1 MIKGMIRM
9 DIDNIYIVIPAYEPD
24 EKLTGLIDELS
35 EKNIFKLI
43 VVDDGSSSDK
53 KEIFESVKNKA
64 HLLIHEVNRG
74 KGAAMRTAF
83 TYIKENCK
91 DNYYVITADA
101 DGQHKPEDIIRV
113 AEALN
118 EHPDKLVM
126 GCRRFKG
133 DIPLRSRIGN
143 NMTKAV
149 FKFAA
154 GVGVSDTQ
162 TGLRGFS
169 SRLTEFML
177 GLSGDRYEFEMN
189 MLLEAAR
196 DGIGFFE
203 VPIETVYL
211 NENKSSHFDPI
222 KDSFRI
228 YKDILKFSCS
238 SLLSFC
244 VDYVLYSVIF
254 TFSGSIKLSNII
266 ARMFSSIF
274 NFMLNK
280 KVVFKNKENLYKTA
294 LKYFLLA
301 AVILAVNTF
310 LLGIIVKYV
319 IKNEYIAKMIVE
331 ILLFLFSWTAQR
343 SFVFKKKGLT
353 ADEKK

>member
-1 MIKGMIRM
+1 M
-9 DIDNIYIVIPAYEPD
+9 DIDSIYIVIPAYEPD
-24 EKLTGLIDELS
+24 EKLIALIDELS
-35 EKNIFKLI
+35 SKNTYKLI

-53 KEIFESVKNKA
+53 KDIFDNIKDKA
-64 HLLIHEVNRG
+64 RLLTHEVNRG
-74 KGAAMRTAF
+74 KGAALRTAF
-83 TYIKENCK
+83 TYIKNTCEG
-91 DNYYVITADA
+91 NYSVITADA
-101 DGQHKPEDIIRV
+101 DGQHKPADIMRI
-113 AEALN
+113 ADALK

-133 DIPLRSRIGN
+133 DIPLRSRFGN

-169 SRLTEFML
+169 DRLTDFML
-177 GLSGDRYEFEMN
+177 GLSGDRYEYEMN

-196 DGIGFFE
+196 DGIGFYE

-211 NENKSSHFDPI
+211 DENKSSHFNPI

-254 TFSGSIKLSNII
+254 ALSGSIKLSNVI
-266 ARMFSSIF
+266 ARVFSSIF
-274 NFMLNK
+274 NFLLNK
-280 KVVFKNKENLYKTA
+280 KVVFKNKENIYKTA
-294 LKYFLLA
+294 LKYFALA

-310 LLGIIVKYV
+310 LLDLIVKYV
-319 IKNEYIAKMIVE
+319 IKNEYIAKIIVE
-331 ILLFLFSWTAQR
+331 VLLFLFSWTAQR

-353 ADEKK
+353 TDEQK

>member
-1 MIKGMIRM
+1 M
-9 DIDNIYIVIPAYEPD
+9 DIDSIYIVIPAYEPD
-24 EKLTGLIDELS
+24 EKLIALIDELS
-35 EKNIFKLI
+35 SKNTYKLI

-53 KEIFESVKNKA
+53 KDIFDNIKDKA
-64 HLLIHEVNRG
+64 CLLTHEVNRG
-74 KGAAMRTAF
+74 KGAALRTAF
-83 TYIKENCK
+83 TYIKNTCEG
-91 DNYYVITADA
+91 NYSVITADA
-101 DGQHKPEDIIRV
+101 DGQHKPADIMRI
-113 AEALN
+113 ADALK

-133 DIPLRSRIGN
+133 DIPLRSRFGN

-169 SRLTEFML
+169 DRLTDFML
-177 GLSGDRYEFEMN
+177 GLSGDRYEYEMN

-196 DGIGFFE
+196 DGIGFYE

-211 NENKSSHFDPI
+211 DENKSSHFNPI

-254 TFSGSIKLSNII
+254 AFSGSIKLSNVI
-266 ARMFSSIF
+266 ARVFSSIF
-274 NFMLNK
+274 NFLLNK
-280 KVVFKNKENLYKTA
+280 KVVFKNKENIYKTA
-294 LKYFLLA
+294 LKYFALA
-301 AVILAVNTF
+301 AVILTVNTF
-310 LLGIIVKYV
+310 LLDLIVKYV
-319 IKNEYIAKMIVE
+319 IKNEYIAKIIVE
-331 ILLFLFSWTAQR
+331 VLLFLFSWTAQR

-353 ADEKK
+353 TDEQK

>member
-1 MIKGMIRM
+1 M
-9 DIDNIYIVIPAYEPD
+9 DIDSIYIVIPAYEPD
-24 EKLTGLIDELS
+24 EKLIGLVDELAA
-35 EKNIFKLI
+35 KNTYKLI
-43 VVDDGSSSDK
+43 VVDDGSSADK
-53 KEIFESVKNKA
+53 KKIFESVKNKA
-64 HLLIHEVNRG
+64 QLLIHEFNRG
-74 KGAAMRTAF
+74 KGAALRTAF

-91 DNYYVITADA
+91 CSYFVITADA
-101 DGQHKPEDIIRV
+101 DGQHKPADIMRIS
-113 AEALN
+113 EALK

-133 DIPLRSRIGN
+133 DIPLRSRFGN
-143 NMTKAV
+143 NLTKAV

-177 GLSGDRYEFEMN
+177 GLSGDRYEYEMN

-196 DGIGFFE
+196 DGIGFYE

-211 NENKSSHFDPI
+211 DENKSSHFNPI
-222 KDSFRI
+222 KDSLRI

-244 VDYVLYSVIF
+244 VDYILYSVIF
-254 TFSGSIKLSNII
+254 AFSGSIKLSNII
-266 ARMFSSIF
+266 ARVFSSIF

-280 KVVFKNKENLYKTA
+280 KVVFKNKDNLYKTA
-294 LKYFLLA
+294 LKYFALA
-301 AVILAVNTF
+301 TVILAVNTF
-310 LLGIIVKYV
+310 LLENIVKYV

-331 ILLFLFSWTAQR
+331 VLLFLFSWSAQR

-353 ADEKK
+353 TDEQK

>member
-1 MIKGMIRM
+1 MIRM
-9 DIDNIYIVIPAYEPD
+9 EIDSIYIVIPAYEPD
-24 EKLTGLIDELS
+24 EKLIALIDELTD
-35 EKNIFKLI
+35 KHTYNLI

-53 KEIFESVKNKA
+53 KEIFDKVKDKA
-64 HLLIHEVNRG
+64 ELLIHEVNRG
-74 KGAAMRTAF
+74 KGAALRSAF
-83 TYIKENCK
+83 TYIKDTGK
-91 DNYYVITADA
+91 GRYYVITADA
-101 DGQHKPEDIIRV
+101 DGQHKPADIMRI
-113 AEALN
+113 AEALK

-133 DIPLRSRIGN
+133 DIPLRSRFGN

-149 FKFAA
+149 FRFAA

-169 SRLTEFML
+169 DKLTDFML
-177 GLSGDRYEFEMN
+177 GLSGDRYEYEMN

-196 DGIGFFE
+196 DGIGFYE

-211 NENKSSHFDPI
+211 DENKSSHFNPI

-238 SLLSFC
+238 SLLSFF

-254 TFSGSIKLSNII
+254 ALSGSIRLSNVI
-266 ARMFSSIF
+266 ARVFSSIF
-274 NFMLNK
+274 NFLLNK
-280 KVVFKNKENLYKTA
+280 KVVFKNKDNLYKTA

-301 AVILAVNTF
+301 AVILAVNTL
-310 LLGIIVKYV
+310 LLGLIVKYV
-319 IKNEYIAKMIVE
+319 IKNEYIAKIIVE
-331 ILLFLFSWTAQR
+331 VLLFLFSWSAQR

-353 ADEKK
+353 TNEQK

>member
-1 MIKGMIRM
+1 ME
-9 DIDNIYIVIPAYEPD
+9 IDSIYIVIPAYEPD
-24 EKLTGLIDELS
+24 EKLIALIDELTD
-35 EKNIFKLI
+35 KHTYNLI

-53 KEIFESVKNKA
+53 KEIFDKVKDKA
-64 HLLIHEVNRG
+64 ELLIHEVNRG
-74 KGAAMRTAF
+74 KGAALRSAF
-83 TYIKENCK
+83 TYIKDTGK
-91 DNYYVITADA
+91 GRYYVITADA
-101 DGQHKPEDIIRV
+101 DGQHKPADIMRI
-113 AEALN
+113 AEALK

-133 DIPLRSRIGN
+133 DIPLRSRFGN

-149 FKFAA
+149 FRFAA

-169 SRLTEFML
+169 DKLTDFML
-177 GLSGDRYEFEMN
+177 GLSGDRYEYEMN

-196 DGIGFFE
+196 DGISFYE

-211 NENKSSHFDPI
+211 DENKSSHFNPI

-228 YKDILKFSCS
+228 YKYILKFSCS
-238 SLLSFC
+238 SLLSFF

-254 TFSGSIKLSNII
+254 ALSGSIRLSNVI
-266 ARMFSSIF
+266 ARVFSSIF
-274 NFMLNK
+274 NFLLNK

-301 AVILAVNTF
+301 AVILAVNT
-310 LLGIIVKYV
+310 LLLRLIVKYV
-319 IKNEYIAKMIVE
+319 IKNEYIAKIIVE
-331 ILLFLFSWTAQR
+331 VLLFLFSWSAQR

-353 ADEKK
+353 TDEQK

>member
-1 MIKGMIRM
+1 ME
-9 DIDNIYIVIPAYEPD
+9 IDSIYIVIPAYEPD
-24 EKLTGLIDELS
+24 EKLIALIDELTD
-35 EKNIFKLI
+35 KHTYNLI

-53 KEIFESVKNKA
+53 KEIFDKVKDKA
-64 HLLIHEVNRG
+64 ELLIHEVNRG
-74 KGAAMRTAF
+74 KGAALRSAF
-83 TYIKENCK
+83 TYIKNTCK
-91 DNYYVITADA
+91 GRYYVITADA
-101 DGQHKPEDIIRV
+101 DGQHKPADIMRI
-113 AEALN
+113 AEALK

-133 DIPLRSRIGN
+133 DIPLRSRFGN

-149 FKFAA
+149 FRFAA

-169 SRLTEFML
+169 DKLTDFML
-177 GLSGDRYEFEMN
+177 GLSGDRYEYEMN

-196 DGIGFFE
+196 DGIGFYE

-211 NENKSSHFDPI
+211 DENKSSHFNPI

-238 SLLSFC
+238 SLLSFF

-254 TFSGSIKLSNII
+254 ALSGSIRLSNVI
-266 ARMFSSIF
+266 ARVFSSIF
-274 NFMLNK
+274 NFVLNK

-301 AVILAVNTF
+301 AVILAVNTL
-310 LLGIIVKYV
+310 LLGLIVKYV
-319 IKNEYIAKMIVE
+319 IKNEYIAKIIVE
-331 ILLFLFSWTAQR
+331 VLLFLFSWSAQR

-353 ADEKK
+353 TDEQK